1 MLPADH
7 PLTIAISAL
16 LTGVAAWIASNRR
29 SLRRSNNNTQVE
41 RLVTDAV
48 TRQYHQLVTEVAAL
62 RVEVSAL
69 QTNVKERDARIDE
82 LEADKRLAQ
91 SRIEEL
97 EREVSELRDELA
109 QYQPRRRSPRKET
122 EQ

>member
-1 MLPADH
+1 MPPADH
-7 PLTIAISAL
+7 PLTIAIAALISGVSAWL
-16 LTGVAAWIASNRR
+16 ASNRR
-29 SLRRSNNNTQVE
+29 AVRRTSNTTQVE

-48 TRQYHQLVTEVAAL
+48 TRQYHQLVSEVAAL
-62 RVEVSAL
+62 RVEVTAL
-69 QTNVKERDARIDE
+69 RANVIERDARIDE

-109 QYQPRRRSPRKET
+109 QYQPRRRPQRRT
-122 EQ
+122 DPA